1 MTCRAPIPDIL
12 LERYRLGELPPG
24 DAAPITEQLRA
35 DPALRERLD
44 ALDRSDDEL
53 RRDGAMAALASRVR
67 GRVRPPRPH
76 ADPAPRRGAAAA
88 WLVLAV
94 TAATI
99 VIAVLARTSWPPAD
113 AGADRIKGL
122 RPALAVFRRTGSG
135 SETLAD
141 GAIARRGDVVRVGYR
156 AAGRAYGVIFSV
168 DGNRTVTMHL
178 PPQGYRAVPLAHD
191 PTVLLD
197 RAYELDDAPLWE
209 RFYFIA
215 GDAPFDVAPIVA
227 AARAGPAS
235 LALPRGLAQATFS
248 LQKEARP

>member
-1 MTCRAPIPDIL
+1 MTDRSPIPDVL
-12 LERYRLGELPPG
+12 LERYRLDELPPNE
-24 DAAPITEQLRA
+24 AAPIAERIRL
-35 DPALRERLD
+35 DPALRQRLE
-44 ALDRSDDEL
+44 ALAGSDDDL
-53 RRDGAMAALASRVR
+53 
-67 GRVRPPRPH
+67 H
-76 ADPAPRRGAAAA
+76 ADGVLATITDGVRREVSEAARRPAITSRRRRAGS
-88 WLVLAV
+88 WLVLAA
-94 TAATI
+94 TAAT
-99 VIAVLARTSWPPAD
+99 VAIAVVARSSSPRIDTA
-113 AGADRIKGL
+113 ADRSKGL
-122 RPALAVFRRTGSG
+122 RPALTLYRHTAAG

-141 GAIARRGDVVRVGYR
+141 GASARRGDLVRVGYR

-178 PPQGYRAVPLAHD
+178 PAQGDRAVPLGHD

-227 AARAGPAS
+227 VASAGPPS
-235 LALPRGLAQATFS
+235 LALPRGLDQATFS